1 MLYYL
6 VFLSKYLVI
15 FLTFLSINPAVTKIT
30 KKGRKGIESR
40 RKHIYRFI
48 LTESDFKDDSYGSS
62 VFLSLLFHAKSLHK
76 KLKE

>member
-15 FLTFLSINPAVTKIT
+15 FLTFLSNNSAVT
-30 KKGRKGIESR
+30 KKGRKGIGSR
-40 RKHIYRFI
+40 RKHIDRYI
-48 LTESDFKDDSYGSS
+48 PTESDFKDDSYGSS
-62 VFLSLLFHAKSLHK
+62 VFLFLLFHAKSLHK